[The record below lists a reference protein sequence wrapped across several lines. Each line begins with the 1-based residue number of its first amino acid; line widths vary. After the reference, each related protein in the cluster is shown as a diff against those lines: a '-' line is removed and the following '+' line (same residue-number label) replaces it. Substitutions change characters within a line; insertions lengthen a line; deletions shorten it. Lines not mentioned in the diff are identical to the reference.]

1 MLCGDVAEG
10 HGVAQGQAGGEEGI
24 VAAAEELAAQVAH
37 GVQPLNGSAV
47 FTNHHGVGVGENTG
61 GDGGAADVTAD
72 APEGSGLDLVQ
83 ELGVL
88 AEVGVITGIAQLI
101 VVLDAGQSFFLGQA
115 QLFNQLFQSVGAEGV
130 DEVGEHA
137 HMILSG
143 AFLHVL
149 LHGNGGYQH
158 GHIHVVHVVVVI
170 DLAVPALGAGFL
182 VLMIHVLTLEAG
194 LPAQLLG
201 DVGHFHG
208 LVGEALA
215 LHVQEQVGIVPHE
228 ACIEVVHNGGV
239 GHGLHHAAGQDS
251 QDVAVAGAV
260 VDLLVEGFGVG
271 AEAANHGGVILVCA
285 GGQDDGLGVDLHES
299 TGGILADT
307 AHHGAVLLD
316 QLDNGGGVVDI
327 QHVAVLLGGVVQDAG
342 DQSAEV
348 VGLGAE
354 PGGEDLHLVLAE
366 VPALGAVHP
375 DAGEHGV
382 GGLVDLHAG
391 LLVLVAQLAFQAA
404 LLAEEPQGI
413 FGILNVSVD
422 QPGIASPSIGGDA
435 HILPAGDAAG
445 GGAALD
451 NGGSAVALGVGD
463 GLLLQHHDLLALV
476 QRLHGSHDTGSTG
489 TADHDVAVDLLGEVL
504 DLPHHHGGGVH
515 ILGDEVGGDKGAL
528 GGQNLLDVAVNDGSA
543 ALGLGD
549 ALLQAG
555 LGSIGGDGGGGN
567 AVDVGALGTQQ
578 LLDDGVLGGLT
589 DGGGLLGQIQVDGDD
604 AVGIKDRGHLHG
616 AHALGGGGV
625 GAGGV
630 DSLRRGFPET
640 A

>member
-1 MLCGDVAEG
+1 M
-10 HGVAQGQAGGEEGI
+10 
-24 VAAAEELAAQVAH
+24 
-37 GVQPLNGSAV
+37 
-47 FTNHHGVGVGENTG
+47 
-61 GDGGAADVTAD
+61 
-72 APEGSGLDLVQ
+72 
-83 ELGVL
+83 
-88 AEVGVITGIAQLI
+88 
-101 VVLDAGQSFFLGQA
+101 
-115 QLFNQLFQSVGAEGV
+115 
-130 DEVGEHA
+130 
-137 HMILSG
+137 
-143 AFLHVL
+143 
-149 LHGNGGYQH
+149 
-158 GHIHVVHVVVVI
+158 
-170 DLAVPALGAGFL
+170 
-182 VLMIHVLTLEAG
+182 
-194 LPAQLLG
+194 
-201 DVGHFHG
+201 
-208 LVGEALA
+208 
-215 LHVQEQVGIVPHE
+215 
-228 ACIEVVHNGGV
+228 HNGGV

-630 DSLRRGFPET
+630 DALSGGFAHTAQNTGGGQTEGTGSGALQKISAGEIISHCNYLLSLYSTDRSVVDGLLLCFLFRVLLVLLEQLHQLGNLGGSKDDEDNGQDDEKLLNTDFHFISPYLLILARWGLPGLFPVREPLPWVRT
-640 A
+640 WELPSGACRCRLRSRSLP